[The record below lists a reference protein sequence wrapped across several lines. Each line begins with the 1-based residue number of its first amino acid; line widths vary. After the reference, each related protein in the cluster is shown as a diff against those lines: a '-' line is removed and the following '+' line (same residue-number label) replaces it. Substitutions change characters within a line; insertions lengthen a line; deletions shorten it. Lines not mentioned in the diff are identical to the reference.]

1 MISQIYQP
9 AFLTKK
15 NYYITFDGASDSAGG
30 QFSVVQ
36 NYSRYSI
43 WSTSCFCCVVT
54 IALIVLATG
63 SPNVFA
69 RQSDMEQNT
78 ISYQYRKIMHTYL
91 FWNNWALLA
100 CMILL
105 MCGFFTFIQ
114 QLKFVMIIKYPDDTI
129 AHVQDMIGL
138 FNVTRNGLDWVGPN
152 VTPAYTY
159 KFIEKGLVYGWWA
172 PLFVV
177 VAFVSKGQH
186 AAYKYPIKP
195 PRQIEYGTR
204 ETYAN
209 TCMPCC
215 YSKSKEEQ
223 YRTYRRET
231 FAIALKQAG
240 LLEAF
245 DGDGIPYKG
254 PYLSVAGGVPT
265 SELWAVID
273 ALMDQGID
281 DQAKLFDLIE
291 MDKASLLAIQGI
303 QLGAIVKI
311 CNAFRIGQCL
321 YKQISNFFRL
331 RMVCGPRCQAPPP
344 STLRRDGTTSIY
356 DFRMLTRPLDIDDA
370 VLLPSGPEVDKETG
384 QKRRWIQ
391 PFDMAKW
398 DRKEREVANS
408 ISLNLH
414 PANL

>member
-1 MISQIYQP
+1 M
-9 AFLTKK
+9 
-15 NYYITFDGASDSAGG
+15 
-30 QFSVVQ
+30 
-36 NYSRYSI
+36 
-43 WSTSCFCCVVT
+43 VT

-69 RQSDMEQNT
+69 RQSDIEQNT

-138 FNVTRNGLDWVGPN
+138 FNVTRNGLDWVGPM

-311 CNAFRIGQCL
+311 CNAFRIG
-321 YKQISNFFRL
+321 
-331 RMVCGPRCQAPPP
+331 
-344 STLRRDGTTSIY
+344 
-356 DFRMLTRPLDIDDA
+356 
-370 VLLPSGPEVDKETG
+370 PEVDKETG

-398 DRKEREVANS
+398 DRKEKEVANS